1 MSELSGLHL
10 EKSFGNVAYSGSVLS
25 PTSAYQPMKPITSIK
40 KGKLQE
46 CKKKREADFNF
57 KNRTSQTRVITF
69 GLLIVFFSSKTI
81 WNKI

>member
-25 PTSAYQPMKPITSIK
+25 PTSAYQPMKPMTSIK

-46 CKKKREADFNF
+46 YIKEADFNV

-69 GLLIVFFSSKTI
+69 GLLILFFSSKAS
-81 WNKI
+81 